1 MPITQKYV
9 IYRRIGGTGD
19 YPAAVSG
26 GGCRGPTALN
36 RVNCGGYDE
45 WADNDGNGRYSSVQN
60 KPVSL
65 NRVGYTTSDPAD
77 IGGTESWSDAD
88 SGRSCKLFKN
98 FKSCVLMTKSVLVNF
113 YWTRKFHH

>member
-26 GGCRGPTALN
+26 GSSRGPTALN
-36 RVNCGGYDE
+36 RVNCGGYDD
-45 WADNDGNGRYSSVQN
+45 WIDNDAGSGRYPSVQS

-65 NRVGYTTSDPAD
+65 NRVGYTTSDPAEV
-77 IGGTESWSDAD
+77 GGADGWSDAD
-88 SGRSCKLFKN
+88 SGRSCKLIKN
-98 FKSCVLMTKSVLVNF
+98 FKSLCLSDQIKSG
-113 YWTRKFHH
+113 